1 MRGALACG
9 ADSRPTFPTHD
20 FEGVLRVDF
29 VALGDE
35 FPAGGVRAEDS
46 LGPGGAE
53 LQDGFHEIVLIFA
66 GEEALDDGGGD
77 GAATASWWHLGFV
90 CASLR
95 DQDP

>member
-1 MRGALACG
+1 
-9 ADSRPTFPTHD
+9 
-20 FEGVLRVDF
+20 
-29 VALGDE
+29 
-35 FPAGGVRAEDS
+35 
-46 LGPGGAE
+46 
-53 LQDGFHEIVLIFA
+53 VLIFA